1 MGLRPTQRDEN
12 QARRHPRESGGPW
25 LVSNPMDSRFRGN
38 DLIFERAEGDEE
50 SRTALKTLRARF
62 LAPLGMTCWKWFS
75 HRLVGRGEVYNCCMG
90 TEVIPKLTYEE
101 FRRLPDDGKRYELI
115 GGEVHLTPAP
125 HTKHQYVVHNLDIPL
140 SVYVQK
146 NKLGDVWT
154 APLDVRLSGDTALQ
168 PDLIFVSDARAE
180 IIQEDW
186 IAGAPDL
193 VVEVLSPSTAA
204 YDRATKL
211 PAYAEAGVPE
221 FWLIDSQA
229 KTVEVLKLQGKKYF
243 VDAILAGDQVLTSN
257 LFPGWQLPLRD
268 LFDFRG
274 RF

>member
-1 MGLRPTQRDEN
+1 
-12 QARRHPRESGGPW
+12 
-25 LVSNPMDSRFRGN
+25 
-38 DLIFERAEGDEE
+38 
-50 SRTALKTLRARF
+50 
-62 LAPLGMTCWKWFS
+62 
-75 HRLVGRGEVYNCCMG
+75 MG

-101 FRRLPDDGKRYELI
+101 FRQLPDDGKRYELI

-125 HTKHQYVVHNLDIPL
+125 HTKHQYVVHNLDIAL
-140 SVYVQK
+140 SLYVQK
-146 NKLGDVWT
+146 NKLGEVWE
-154 APLDVRLSGDTALQ
+154 APLDVRLTENTALQ
-168 PDLIFVSDARAE
+168 PDLVFVSNARAG

-204 YDRATKL
+204 YDRVTKL
-211 PAYAEAGVPE
+211 PVYADAGVPE

-243 VDAILAGDQVLTSN
+243 VDATLAGDQVLTSN